1 MAQWKDRP
9 SSFDSD
15 SADRRGKASPRSA
28 RGVSREKSGKATMR
42 KVYLRRRLIALLI
55 LLLAVALIV
64 GLAIGLARRS
74 QGKAR
79 PGAGAGSTTSASA
92 SPSGKASQQGN
103 QAQGG
108 QAGKGQQAESSSRS
122 EKSKLSGIPDCTSE
136 NLDLGLTADPTTV
149 EAGKT
154 LVFRANLTHK
164 GSKDCLIDASDG
176 SRVLVIS
183 SGDTVVYRTDVCDS
197 QARMLL
203 MTDKDQDSQQI
214 AWNTKAS
221 TDGCKADHD
230 LKTVQPGNYTAYTY
244 IKDDPALRSPTVP
257 FIITQPPA
265 PSPSAKDS
273 ADKSGDSTG
282 NKGDNGSQ
290 GGNGGNNGN
299 SNNGNNEA
307 NGNGGAN
314 GNNR

>member
-15 SADRRGKASPRSA
+15 SADRRGKASPRSV
-28 RGVSREKSGKATMR
+28 RGVSGKKGGKAAMR
-42 KVYLRRRLIALLI
+42 KVYLRRRLIALLV
-55 LLLAVALIV
+55 LLLAVVLIV
-64 GLAIGLARRS
+64 GLAIGLTRRF
-74 QGKAR
+74 QGKSR
-79 PGAGAGSTTSASA
+79 SGAAVGSAASSSV

-108 QAGKGQQAESSSRS
+108 QAEKGQQAESSSRS

-154 LVFRANLTHK
+154 LVFKANLTHK
-164 GSKDCLIDASDG
+164 GSRDCLIDASDG

-183 SGDTVVYRTDVCDS
+183 SGNTIVYRTDICDS

-203 MTDKDQDSQQI
+203 MTGKDQDSQQI

-221 TDGCKADHD
+221 TDGCKADQD

-257 FIITQPPA
+257 FIVTQPPA
-265 PSPSAKDS
+265 PSPSTKDS
-273 ADKSGDSTG
+273 SDRSGDSAG
-282 NKGDNGSQ
+282 NNGDNGSR

-299 SNNGNNEA
+299 NGGNGNN
-307 NGNGGAN
+307 GAN
-314 GNNR
+314 DNNR